1 MATTERRSGGVLQP
15 PVSVP
20 PRKPRRLAQLRVLPR
35 GWKPFPNKGM
45 PSNRAECPTVRPCPN
60 LKCEWNSWIDD
71 GRDRR
76 GGPGIRRAGRD
87 DITSQVTVRGVLN
100 CGRDA
105 LDAARRRGTTVPVH
119 VIAELYECTERNVWF
134 ILAKA
139 LRRLR
144 EDPERLSAFVDLVR
158 EWRSI
163 RDSSMRA
170 L

>member
-1 MATTERRSGGVLQP
+1 M
-15 PVSVP
+15 
-20 PRKPRRLAQLRVLPR
+20 
-35 GWKPFPNKGM
+35 
-45 PSNRAECPTVRPCPN
+45 
-60 LKCEWNSWIDD
+60 
-71 GRDRR
+71 
-76 GGPGIRRAGRD
+76 
-87 DITSQVTVRGVLN
+87 
-100 CGRDA
+100 
-105 LDAARRRGTTVPVH
+105 PVH